1 MQTIKGEVARAAAT
15 ASKAMCAAARQHQ
28 QRQSPEWRG
37 AGPHDATDDD
47 DDDDDADEDKS
58 IPPVEVEVDDEE
70 AEAEGGGGEGGGEP
84 EAEGAERWERDV
96 HRATDQM
103 PDEAT
108 EADEAGDAAPSI
120 LVVIAGAP
128 EDAGKGP
135 KVHQVSIARTDTS
148 ALGNPFVA
156 PRLRDAV
163 EANELQRQATAAHAE
178 WLRMLSVPAGRVSDG
193 PDGDAVILNGE
204 GLPFD
209 PRIAPRTGAWKRMTG
224 QQQVDAVRGALRE
237 RGDKTTLL

>member
-1 MQTIKGEVARAAAT
+1 
-15 ASKAMCAAARQHQ
+15 
-28 QRQSPEWRG
+28 
-37 AGPHDATDDD
+37 
-47 DDDDDADEDKS
+47 
-58 IPPVEVEVDDEE
+58 
-70 AEAEGGGGEGGGEP
+70 
-84 EAEGAERWERDV
+84 
-96 HRATDQM
+96 M

-237 RGDKTTLL
+237 RGDKTTLRLVGGRDGGDAALCHGGALGRAGLISRSVDAHPLVLRPRAP